1 MRMNRWVILAGYALL
16 AASTQLLWLA
26 YAPITTQT
34 HRIMGVSSGAVGD
47 LAVIFPLMY
56 VILALPAGRRL
67 DASFGRALSLGAI
80 LTAAGGLLR
89 LAGPSSYG
97 WAVAGQFVIAA
108 GQPFVLNA
116 ITKVAA
122 RYFPAKDRT
131 VAISIGSVSLFAGIL
146 AAVLTGGPLL
156 HAGGLTLLLWV
167 QAIVAVLA
175 AGWVLAAV
183 RVPAAFPGDPSVAVS
198 LRWLRGDR
206 FIWLLAGLL
215 FVGMGVFNAVATWL
229 DSILTHFG
237 HGGASGY
244 LIAIMTVGGIAGG
257 ALLPD
262 VVARRGQRRR
272 MLEIAV
278 VVSAAA
284 FAVMAVAHSPAVGG
298 VVLFVA
304 GFFLLAGLPVVLD
317 WSELHAGP
325 ERPPFHHHDAPCIEP
340 RHRPR
345 APRTLGEEAL
355 EQPRRPHFPIAR
367 DQIAHV
373 TRGATRVLECAR
385 QLQRAK
391 HLLQVAAITL
401 EGGPE
406 TLRGLGAEQL
416 VGNRY
421 VPLAQLRDL
430 RAHPLIVAL
439 GERHQAQQRIGDAA
453 AG

>member
-1 MRMNRWVILAGYALL
+1 MSTRDVTSVRMNRWVILAGYALL
-16 AASTQLLWLA
+16 AACTQLLWLA

-34 HRIMGVSSGAVGD
+34 HRIMGVSQGAVGD

-56 VILALPAGRRL
+56 VILALPAGRWL
-67 DASFGRALSLGAI
+67 DTGFGRALGLGAV
-80 LTAAGGLLR
+80 LTGAGALLR

-122 RYFPAKDRT
+122 RHFPAKERT
-131 VAISIGSVSLFAGIL
+131 VAVSIGSVALFIGIL
-146 AAVLTGGPLL
+146 AAVLTGEPLL

-175 AGWVLAAV
+175 AAWVLVAV

-244 LIAIMTVGGIAGG
+244 LIAIMTAGGIVGG

-262 VVARRGQRRR
+262 IVAKRDQRRR
-272 MLEIAV
+272 LLQIAV
-278 VVSAAA
+278 VVSAVA
-284 FAVMAVAHSPAVGG
+284 FAVLAGVHSPAVGG

-325 ERPPFHHHDAPCIEP
+325 ERA
-340 RHRPR
+340 
-345 APRTLGEEAL
+345 G
-355 EQPRRPHFPIAR
+355 
-367 DQIAHV
+367 
-373 TRGATRVLECAR
+373 
-385 QLQRAK
+385 
-391 HLLQVAAITL
+391 
-401 EGGPE
+401 
-406 TLRGLGAEQL
+406 
-416 VGNRY
+416 
-421 VPLAQLRDL
+421 
-430 RAHPLIVAL
+430 
-439 GERHQAQQRIGDAA
+439 AA
-453 AG
+453 AGFLLLSGNLGGVILALVVQAVVGNPYLSLGALAAVCLAGLALATRLPARGAATTSAAATPEGAAQ